1 MNRQFKKLIRW
12 ALSVTLAIT
21 AVFGQA
27 ETLNIDQRVQKLSE
41 ELRCLVCQNQT
52 LADSHAE
59 LAMNLKQQIREKFQQ
74 GQNER
79 EITDFLVA
87 RYGDFVH
94 YRPPFNYQTA
104 LLWVGP
110 YLLLLA
116 ALVFLFTRVKII
128 PGSDDDLESVEL
140 AESAKLTISKRHFSD
155 PLL

>member
-1 MNRQFKKLIRW
+1 MFI
-12 ALSVTLAIT
+12 ATLT
-21 AVFGQA
+21 QA
-27 ETLNIDQRVQKLSE
+27 ATPSIDQRVQKLSE

-59 LAMNLKQQIREKFQQ
+59 LALNLKQQIREKFQQ
-74 GQNER
+74 GQNEK

-104 LLWVGP
+104 LLWTGP

-116 ALVFLFTRVKII
+116 ALIFLFTRVKIMH
-128 PGSDDDLESVEL
+128 GTDETAVV
-140 AESAKLTISKRHFSD
+140 AESTESAELTEFTRGRRHFSE

>member
-1 MNRQFKKLIRW
+1 MNRQLKKLIRW
-12 ALSVTLAIT
+12 ALSVTLVFT
-21 AVFGQA
+21 AVLGQA
-27 ETLNIDQRVQKLSE
+27 ETLSIDQRVQKLSE

-59 LAMNLKQQIREKFQQ
+59 LALNLKQQIREKFQQ
-74 GQNER
+74 GQNEK

-104 LLWVGP
+104 LLWTGP

-116 ALVFLFTRVKII
+116 ALIFLFIRIKVI
-128 PGSDDDLESVEL
+128 PGTDEAV
-140 AESAKLTISKRHFSD
+140 ESAISKRHFSD

>member
-1 MNRQFKKLIRW
+1 M
-12 ALSVTLAIT
+12 TLALG
-21 AVFGQA
+21 AAFSQA
-27 ETLNIDQRVQKLSE
+27 AEPSIDQRVQKLSE

-59 LAMNLKQQIREKFQQ
+59 LAVNLKQQIREKFQQ
-74 GQNER
+74 GQNEK

-104 LLWVGP
+104 LLWTGP
-110 YLLLLA
+110 YLLLLG
-116 ALVFLFTRVKII
+116 ALIFLFTRVKII
-128 PGSDDDLESVEL
+128 PGTEDSAGA
-140 AESAKLTISKRHFSD
+140 AESAINRRHFSD

>member
-1 MNRQFKKLIRW
+1 MNQQFKKLIGY
-12 ALSVTLAIT
+12 ALSVTLVFT
-21 AVFGQA
+21 VTFGQA
-27 ETLNIDQRVQKLSE
+27 ETLSIDQRVQKLSE

-59 LAMNLKQQIREKFQQ
+59 LALNLKQQIREKFQQ
-74 GQNER
+74 GQNEK

-104 LLWVGP
+104 LLWTGP

-116 ALVFLFTRVKII
+116 ALIFLFIRIKVI
-128 PGSDDDLESVEL
+128 PSTNETVES
-140 AESAKLTISKRHFSD
+140 TISKRHFSD

>member
-1 MNRQFKKLIRW
+1 MNPFFKKSIQW
-12 ALSVTLAIT
+12 ALSLTLILT
-21 AVFGQA
+21 TVFSQA
-27 ETLNIDQRVQKLSE
+27 ETLSIDQRVQKLSE

-59 LAMNLKQQIREKFQQ
+59 LAVNLKQQIREKFQQ
-74 GQNER
+74 GQNEK

-104 LLWVGP
+104 LLWIGP

-116 ALVFLFTRVKII
+116 ALIFLFARVKVIS
-128 PGSDDDLESVEL
+128 GTDEAVET
-140 AESAKLTISKRHFSD
+140 AISRRHLSD

>member
-1 MNRQFKKLIRW
+1 MNI
-12 ALSVTLAIT
+12 TL
-21 AVFGQA
+21 VFTTFVSQA
-27 ETLNIDQRVQKLSE
+27 ETLSIDQRVQKLSE

-59 LAMNLKQQIREKFQQ
+59 LAVNLKQQIREKFQQ
-74 GQNER
+74 GQNEN

-104 LLWVGP
+104 LLWTGP

-116 ALVFLFTRVKII
+116 ALIFLFTRVKII
-128 PGSDDDLESVEL
+128 PATDEAAESTESAESV
-140 AESAKLTISKRHFSD
+140 IGRRHFSE